1 LSDSHTGNRGALLRG
16 LEHRP
21 AATSR
26 QSDHRVTEAIH
37 RPRQRGSL
45 IRDVHRDGLAALRH
59 LEGADLPALI
69 IQDVVGAPT
78 DLLRLVRGLIVGLL
92 ALDLAGHPLQHRQP
106 ATQILRTHSL
116 SLSSIRWRHTS
127 TSSGP
132 HSATNSDS
140 TAP

>member
-1 LSDSHTGNRGALLRG
+1 RLD
-16 LEHRP
+16 HRP
-21 AATSR
+21 AASSG
-26 QSDHRVTEAIH
+26 QADHRLVEVIH
-37 RPRQRGSL
+37 RPLQRGSL
-45 IRDVHRDGLAALRH
+45 IGNVHRDGLAALRH
-59 LEGADLPALI
+59 LQRTDLPTLI
-69 IQDVVGAPT
+69 IQDVVSTPT
-78 DLLRLVRGLIVGLL
+78 DLLRLVRGLIACLL

-106 ATQILRTHSL
+106 ATQLLSTHSL